1 MHLRYY
7 RHRGAKSSAELRT
20 CAVGLNDHG
29 AGLPEVRDAALQ
41 VLPFAQQAQPLQA
54 LPPVGNLWDVHYIQA
69 PCPSV
74 PPLWSHSITHTSSIG
89 IAAML
94 RCHIADKTI
103 DFTNIFSDQVKCKDM
118 SQPGEGAW

>member
-1 MHLRYY
+1 MHIRYCW
-7 RHRGAKSSAELRT
+7 HGGTKPSAELRT
-20 CAVGLNDHG
+20 CAVGLNNHG
-29 AGLPEVRDAALQ
+29 AGLPEVGDAALQ

-74 PPLWSHSITHTSSIG
+74 SLLQSHISTHTSSVS

-94 RCHIADKTI
+94 RCHKA
-103 DFTNIFSDQVKCKDM
+103 CKAM
-118 SQPGEGAW
+118 GIHQ

>member
-1 MHLRYY
+1 MVHMQHYW
-7 RHRGAKSSAELRT
+7 HGGAMSSAELRT
-20 CAVGLNDHG
+20 CAVGLDDHG

-41 VLPFAQQAQPLQA
+41 VLALAQEAQPLQA

-74 PPLWSHSITHTSSIG
+74 SPLQSHISTHTSSIS

-94 RCHIADKTI
+94 RCHKA
-103 DFTNIFSDQVKCKDM
+103 CKAREIH
-118 SQPGEGAW
+118 Q